1 MTVTAAA
8 LAQPTSTDVSLSSQ
22 PTPPPPPATIAE
34 TGLHPDTL
42 AQLLLKTLVG
52 GEATGTGLSDKLRLP
67 YSVLDTLVQHARVE
81 KLVEVRGASGSGTAG
96 YRYILTDLGRDRAMQ
111 FFEVSRYVG
120 PAPVSLAQYTTYVRA
135 CMAARPYVD
144 RERLSTGFDQLIVN
158 KAMLDL
164 LGPAVNSGK
173 ALFLYGAPGNG
184 KTVVA
189 EGIGRALGT
198 EMYVPHAIDVDGQ
211 TITTFDAVNHQPMDS
226 AAEAFSV
233 VTSASLDRRWEK
245 IRRPV
250 VVVGGELTLEML
262 DLTFNPISKFYEAP
276 IQMKANGGVF
286 VVDDFGRQ
294 RIPPRDLLNRWIVP
308 LESRVDFLTL
318 HTGRKFEI
326 PFNVLIVFATNL
338 RPESLADEAFLRRI
352 PYKIV
357 AKNPTVDEYCRI
369 FEMNCRKRGLS
380 FDPVMVEYLLRKYY
394 QPRKLQMRACHPRDL
409 IEQVVNMCR
418 YHNRDA
424 VITRE
429 LLDAACSS
437 YFLEE
442 TESQGTES

>member
-1 MTVTAAA
+1 VTAPAA
-8 LAQPTSTDVSLSSQ
+8 AVSAPEKVAQ
-22 PTPPPPPATIAE
+22 PTPPPPPSTIAD

-42 AQLLLKTLVG
+42 AQLMLKTLVA
-52 GEATGTGLSDKLRLP
+52 GEATGTQLAEKLRLP
-67 YSVLDTLVQHARVE
+67 YSVLDALVQHARIE
-81 KLVEVRGASGSGTAG
+81 KLVEVRGASGTGTAG
-96 YRYILTDLGRDRAMQ
+96 YRYILTDLGRDRANQ
-111 FFEVSRYVG
+111 YLDVNRYIG
-120 PAPVSLAQYTTYVRA
+120 PAPVSLAQYSAYVRA

-144 RERLSTGFDQLIVN
+144 RERLSTGFDQLVVN
-158 KAMLDL
+158 KAMFDQ

-173 ALFLYGAPGNG
+173 SLFLYGAPGNG

-198 EMYVPHAIDVDGQ
+198 EMFVPHAIDIDGQ
-211 TITTFDAVNHQPMDS
+211 TITVFDPVNHVPMGGLDAS
-226 AAEAFSV
+226 TSVIAAAMH
-233 VTSASLDRRWEK
+233 DRRWEK

-262 DLTFNPISKFYEAP
+262 DLTFNPIARFYEAP

-338 RPESLADEAFLRRI
+338 KPETLADEAFLRRI
-352 PYKIV
+352 PYKIL
-357 AKNPTVDEYCRI
+357 AKNPTIEEYCKI
-369 FEMNCRKRGLS
+369 FELNCRKRQIA
-380 FDPVMVEYLLRKYY
+380 FDPVMVEYLNRKYY

-409 IEQVVNMCR
+409 VEQVVNICR
-418 YHNRDA
+418 YQGRELA
-424 VITRE
+424 ITRE
-429 LLDAACSS
+429 LLDAACGS

-442 TESQGTES
+442 TQSQGAGA

>member
-1 MTVTAAA
+1 MAPHTATLERPAA
-8 LAQPTSTDVSLSSQ
+8 KVAKQ
-22 PTPPPPPATIAE
+22 PTPLPPPATIAE
-34 TGLHPDTL
+34 TGLHPDSL
-42 AQLLLKTLVG
+42 AQLLLKTLVA
-52 GEATGTGLSDKLRLP
+52 GEATGTSLAERLRLP
-67 YSVLDTLVQHARVE
+67 YSVLDALVQHARVE
-81 KLVEVRGASGSGTAG
+81 KLVEVRGTSGTGTAG

-111 FFEVSRYVG
+111 FFEISRYVG
-120 PAPVSLAQYTTYVRA
+120 PAPVPLGQYNAYVRA

-144 RERLSTGFDQLIVN
+144 RDVLSTGFSELIVN
-158 KAMLDL
+158 AAMMDL

-173 ALFLYGAPGNG
+173 SLFLYGKPGNG
-184 KTVVA
+184 KTVIA

-211 TITTFDAVNHQPMDS
+211 VITTFDAVNHVTLES
-226 AAEAFSV
+226 AAESTSV
-233 VTSASLDRRWEK
+233 IAAAALDRRWEK
-245 IRRPV
+245 IKRPV

-308 LESRVDFLTL
+308 LESRVDYLTL

-338 RPESLADEAFLRRI
+338 KPESLADEAFLRRI
-352 PYKIV
+352 PYKIR
-357 AKNPTVDEYCRI
+357 AKDPSVDEYCRI
-369 FEMNCRKRGLS
+369 FEMNCRKRSLA

-394 QPRKLQMRACHPRDL
+394 QPRKLELRSCHPRDL
-409 IEQVVNMCR
+409 VEQVVNMCR
-418 YHNRDA
+418 YQNREP
-424 VITRE
+424 VITRD
-429 LLDAACSS
+429 LLDAACAS

-442 TESQGTES
+442 SESQGAE